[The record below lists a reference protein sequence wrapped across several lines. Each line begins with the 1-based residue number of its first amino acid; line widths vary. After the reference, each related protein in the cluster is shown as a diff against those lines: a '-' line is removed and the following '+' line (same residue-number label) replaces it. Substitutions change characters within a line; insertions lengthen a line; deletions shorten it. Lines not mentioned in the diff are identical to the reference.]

1 MPKRFA
7 YHCFLLTSLAG
18 GLLTTSCVRQPFFQ
32 PDARPLGAP
41 PVTATTDSVRG
52 ATAGRQYAHHGRLY
66 MALVG
71 RHHRATWAAPVD
83 VPVLRLDQ
91 VRPGGLFP
99 GKVGGGFN
107 STSLSLSSSDGQSY
121 VIRTVDKDPI
131 RAMPESLRATFLVN
145 ALRDN
150 ISATNPYASLVV
162 APLARTLGVPRSH
175 PQLFYI
181 RADDPAFQTDSLRHF
196 RGQLGA
202 LEEKAAVAPEGPA
215 PTAVLNSVKTFHRIY
230 ESPEFRLDQPALLRA
245 RLLDGWLG
253 DWDRH
258 PGQWSWAVLPR
269 TPAGLLS
276 VIPLPKD
283 RDMVFYRGDDGLLG
297 WVIGHV
303 LLPHWATFGPR
314 YKNPRGLLSS
324 GHFLD
329 TRGLNQLS
337 RADFRA
343 AALTMQQRLP
353 DSLLLRALHRLPAA
367 VFALE
372 GPRTLAALQ
381 ARRAKLPELADIFY
395 RQLARHPVVGGTE
408 QAERFEVHR
417 YADSTVVQVFS
428 LAAGSA
434 PVRLYQR
441 AFLETETRRIQLE
454 GLGGK
459 DVFVVQQHAPKAAS
473 RPRVRIFSGGG
484 SDEFQGGPAAGVQFE
499 QESAPA
505 HKGYNELPE
514 E

>member
-7 YHCFLLTSLAG
+7 YHCFVLTSLAG
-18 GLLTTSCVRQPFFQ
+18 GLLATGCVRQSFFQ
-32 PDARPLGAP
+32 PDARPAGTPAL
-41 PVTATTDSVRG
+41 TATTDSVRG
-52 ATAGRQYAHHGRLY
+52 ATAGRHYAHHGRLY
-66 MALVG
+66 KALVG
-71 RHHRATWAAPVD
+71 RHHRATWAAPVA

-91 VRPGGLFP
+91 ARPGGLRP

-107 STSLSLSSSDGQSY
+107 STSLSLSGGDGQNY

-131 RAMPESLRATFLVN
+131 RAMPESLRGTFLVN

-162 APLARTLGVPRSH
+162 PPLARALGVPSSH
-175 PQLFYI
+175 PLLFYV

-202 LEEKAAVAPEGPA
+202 LEEKAAVAPDAPA
-215 PTAVLNSVKTFHRIY
+215 PTAVLNSTKAFRRIY
-230 ESPEFRLDQPALLRA
+230 ESPAFRLDQPALLRA

-258 PGQWSWAVLPR
+258 PGQWSWAVLPP
-269 TPAGLLS
+269 TAGYAP
-276 VIPLPKD
+276 VAPLPKD
-283 RDMVFYRGDDGLLG
+283 RDMVFYRGDDGPLG
-297 WVIGHV
+297 WLVGHL

-314 YKNPRGLLSS
+314 YKNPRGLMSS
-324 GHFLD
+324 GHYLD
-329 TRGLNQLS
+329 TRGLNQLT
-337 RADFRA
+337 RTDFRM
-343 AALTMQQRLP
+343 AALAMQQRLP

-381 ARRAKLPELADIFY
+381 ARRAALPALADIFY
-395 RQLARHPVVGGTE
+395 RQLARRSVVGGTE
-408 QAERFEVHR
+408 QAERFEIHR
-417 YADSTVVQVFS
+417 YADSTVVQIFS
-428 LAAGSA
+428 LAAGPGPA
-434 PVRLYQR
+434 LLYQR
-441 AFLETETRRIQLE
+441 AFLKAETHWIQLE

-459 DVFVVQQHAPKAAS
+459 DVFIVQQHGPKAEAQ
-473 RPRVRIFSGGG
+473 PRVRIFGGG
-484 SDEFQGGPAAGVQFE
+484 GRDDFQGGPAAGVRFE
-499 QESAPA
+499 QKRAPA
-505 HKGYNELPE
+505 HGAYDELPE

>member
-7 YHCFLLTSLAG
+7 YHCLLLTSLAG
-18 GLLTTSCVRQPFFQ
+18 ELLTTGCVRQPYFQ
-32 PDARPLGAP
+32 PDARLPGAP

-52 ATAGRQYAHHGRLY
+52 ATAGRQYANHSCLY
-66 MALVG
+66 LALVG

-91 VRPGGLFP
+91 VRPGGLRP

-107 STSLSLSSSDGQSY
+107 STSLSLSSSDGQNY

-131 RAMPESLRATFLVN
+131 RAMPESLRGTFLVN

-150 ISATNPYASLVV
+150 ISATTPYASLVV
-162 APLARTLGVPRSH
+162 APLARALGVPRSH

-202 LEEKAAVAPEGPA
+202 LEEKAAVAPEAPA
-215 PTAVLNSVKTFHRIY
+215 PTAVLNSTKAFHRMY
-230 ESPEFRLDQPALLRA
+230 ESPEFRFDQPALLRA

-269 TPAGLLS
+269 TAAGLQP
-276 VIPLPKD
+276 VVPLPKD

-297 WVIGHV
+297 WLVGHV

-329 TRGLNQLS
+329 TRGLNQLTG
-337 RADFRA
+337 AEFAA
-343 AALTMQQRLP
+343 AALAMQQRLP
-353 DSLLLRALHRLPAA
+353 DSLLVRALHRLPAT

-381 ARRAKLPELADIFY
+381 ARRAMLPALADIFY
-395 RQLARHPVVGGTE
+395 RQLARRPVVGGTE

-428 LAAGSA
+428 LAAGSGRA
-434 PVRLYQR
+434 LLYQR
-441 AFLETETRRIQLE
+441 AFLKTETRRLQLE

-459 DVFVVQQHAPKAAS
+459 DIFVVQQHGPKAAV
-473 RPRVRIFSGGG
+473 RPRIRIFGGGG
-484 SDEFQGGPAAGVQFE
+484 SDEFQGGPAAGVRFE
-499 QESAPA
+499 QKRAPA
-505 HKGYNELPE
+505 KEAYDELPE
-514 E
+514 K